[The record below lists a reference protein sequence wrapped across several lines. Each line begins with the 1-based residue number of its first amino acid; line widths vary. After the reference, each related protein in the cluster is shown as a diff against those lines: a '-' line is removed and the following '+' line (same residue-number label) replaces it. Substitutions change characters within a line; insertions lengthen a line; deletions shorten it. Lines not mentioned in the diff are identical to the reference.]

1 MSFVNKLSVFARSF
15 ATAVKPAYR
24 GATAVMPIFRSGTV
38 RDADSITRMAIQ
50 EGWHVGP
57 YDFPTFF
64 EFDPQS
70 YHIGEVDGK
79 HVCQI
84 GVIEFPKHHY
94 HGGGMIVAKEFRQM
108 GYSTDCVKHI
118 LSVADKRYT
127 VGGDISLTAL
137 AQYESLGFEKFWDI
151 HVAMLDLEKIAKLGV
166 DQKSS
171 SLVMP
176 IQDVDLD
183 KLLKYDHRVFGT
195 PRDKLMTRWIN
206 TPGSFG
212 WAAIDD
218 SNNITGYIVLKQVIR
233 GGGTEIGLAMAPLFA
248 NDKDTAKLLIKTA
261 GQECLA
267 NPAIPKTKLELF
279 HPSGDICGEGAAKLM
294 EELGAEMIHIAHRVY
309 TNGIPEGRRTRNIY
323 GITSPT
329 CD

>member
-1 MSFVNKLSVFARSF
+1 M
-15 ATAVKPAYR
+15 
-24 GATAVMPIFRSGTV
+24 
-38 RDADSITRMAIQ
+38 
-50 EGWHVGP
+50 
-57 YDFPTFF
+57 
-64 EFDPQS
+64 
-70 YHIGEVDGK
+70 
-79 HVCQI
+79 
-84 GVIEFPKHHY
+84 IEFPKHHY
-94 HGGGMIVAKEFRQM
+94 YTGSMIVAEEFRQM
-108 GYSTDCVKHI
+108 GYSTDGVKHF
-118 LSVADKRYT
+118 LSVVDKRYT
-127 VGGDISLTAL
+127 IGADINLTAL
-137 AQYESLGFEKFWDI
+137 AQFESFGFEKLWDTY
-151 HVAMLDLEKIAKLGV
+151 VAMFDLEKIAKVGI

-171 SLVMP
+171 SFAMP

-212 WAAIDD
+212 WAAIDH

-279 HPSGDICGEGAAKLM
+279 HPAGDICGEGAAELM
-294 EELGAEMIHIAHRVY
+294 DELGAEMTHIAHRVY
-309 TNGIPEGRRTRNIY
+309 TNGIPEGRQTRMIY
-323 GITSPT
+323 GITSPS